1 MDVKTQFPGDDSPL
15 SSVSS
20 VGDQLP
26 GGVSASNSQRVNP
39 LTGTLLYVM
48 QPLPGH
54 RLLRCGQRSRAAWSV
69 VTGALIHLGLQS
81 PPFLPT
87 TQLCRKV
94 QSGALLNGIS
104 ISVNLPVSLLRGG
117 RRLTTVWSGFRPLS
131 AQHPTPPTHTH
142 THPLPPSPTP
152 HPSLRFRLPLSLQTA
167 NNNNNGSY
175 SSYCLSACEEQRE
188 GGRLVGEF
196 LDFYVL
202 STAQGHLRTNH
213 TSTATPSPTSSKR
226 KSPKHM

>member
-1 MDVKTQFPGDDSPL
+1 MQFPGDDSPL

-39 LTGTLLYVM
+39 LTGTVLYVM
-48 QPLPGH
+48 QPPPGH

-69 VTGALIHLGLQS
+69 VTGALIHLG
-81 PPFLPT
+81 PFLPT

-131 AQHPTPPTHTH
+131 AQHLPPPPPPHTH
-142 THPLPPSPTP
+142 TPLPPSPTP
-152 HPSLRFRLPLSLQTA
+152 PPLAPLPPASVTA
-167 NNNNNGSY
+167 DS
-175 SSYCLSACEEQRE
+175 
-188 GGRLVGEF
+188 
-196 LDFYVL
+196 
-202 STAQGHLRTNH
+202 
-213 TSTATPSPTSSKR
+213 
-226 KSPKHM
+226 